1 MLVVSEILEKNKA
14 SPFELAQF
22 FCGFSI
28 LFDDLKILFLH
39 SLSNSYMKKYDLN
52 KSIYRI
58 ERFAFR

>member
-1 MLVVSEILEKNKA
+1 MLVVSETPEKNKA

-39 SLSNSYMKKYDLN
+39 SFSNSYMQKYDLT
-52 KSIYRI
+52 KS
-58 ERFAFR
+58 